1 MFFWKL
7 FISFFGLENVEDS
20 AASAEED
27 SEEEVED
34 LKLYI
39 NV

>member
-7 FISFFGLENVEDS
+7 FISFFGLENSKDSEED
-20 AASAEED
+20 AEE
-27 SEEEVED
+27 EEEVED